1 MGIILHQF
9 TRMKS
14 LPFCLVVVFLASSS
28 RSVPLMGLRQLPQFQ
43 GLNPQLLQQ
52 FLLSGDAAAFGRL
65 PQFLQEFITNIA
77 SNQGATGRSDLTVDV
92 TPEEEQALID
102 YIRTCYRNP
111 YYGSTS
117 SYYRPISSGYSYN
130 PYGYPS
136 QYVGYIYG

>member
-1 MGIILHQF
+1 MGILHQL
-9 TRMKS
+9 TRMKY

-28 RSVPLMGLRQLPQFQ
+28 MSAPLMGPRQLPQFQ

-65 PQFLQEFITNIA
+65 PQFLQEFITNFA

-102 YIRTCYRNP
+102 YIRTCYSNP
-111 YYGSTS
+111 FYGSSS
-117 SYYRPISSGYSYN
+117 SYYRPVSSGYSYN

-136 QYVGYIYG
+136 SYGGYIYG

>member
-1 MGIILHQF
+1 MGILHQL

-28 RSVPLMGLRQLPQFQ
+28 MSVPLMAPRQLPQFQ

-52 FLLSGDAAAFGRL
+52 FLLNGDAAAFRRL
-65 PQFLQEFITNIA
+65 PQFLQEFITNFA
-77 SNQGATGRSDLTVDV
+77 SNQGATGRSDLTVNV
-92 TPEEEQALID
+92 TPEEEQALVD

-111 YYGSTS
+111 YYGSSS
-117 SYYRPISSGYSYN
+117 SYYGPVSSGYYYN

-136 QYVGYIYG
+136 PNGGYFYG